1 MTLLSVSDLR
11 TSYVSGDNVVHAVDG
26 VSLDINAG
34 ETVGLVGESGCGKST
49 LGKTILRLV
58 EPESGKITLDG
69 TELGAL
75 SGRQLRSYRRRL
87 QMVFQDPFASLN
99 PRHTI
104 GDILTAPLEVHSLG
118 RRDERRRRVEDMLGR
133 VGLPPSAV
141 SRYPHEFSGGQR
153 QRLGI
158 ARALILGPELVIC
171 DEPVSALDLSIQA
184 QILNLLAAMKR
195 EFKLSLLFISH
206 DLSVIRYFADRV
218 LVMYLGRIV
227 ETGTHQQIWQRPL
240 HPYTRALIDAVPDP
254 TRRRYAAPLAG
265 DLPNAG
271 HLTAG
276 CRFQPRCPLATG
288 ICEHQDPRLRQA
300 EDGRTVACHHA
311 DLHQTN

>member
-1 MTLLSVSDLR
+1 MALLSVSDLK
-11 TSYVSGDNVVHAVDG
+11 TCYLSGANVVHAVDG

-58 EPESGKITLDG
+58 EPKSGQIVFDG
-69 TELGAL
+69 TDLGSL
-75 SGRQLRSYRRRL
+75 TGNRLRAYRRRL

-104 GDILTAPLEVHSLG
+104 GDILTAPLKVHGLG
-118 RRDERRRRVEDMLGR
+118 RHDERRRRVEDMLGR

-227 ETGTHQQIWQRPL
+227 ETGTHRQIWQRPL
-240 HPYTRALIDAVPDP
+240 HPYTSALIDAVPDP
-254 TRRRYAAPLAG
+254 ARRRYAAPLAG

-271 HLTAG
+271 DVTGG
-276 CRFQPRCPLATG
+276 CRFQPRCPLATSL
-288 ICEHQDPRLRQA
+288 CKQQDPQLRQA
-300 EDGRTVACHHA
+300 GDGRTVACHHA
-311 DLHQTN
+311 DLS